1 MALSANTKRAYA
13 LDGDNEFGVA
23 ASATIYEG
31 SAVGSSGG
39 YARALNAGDQFLGFA
54 LGPVADTSGVAGTVS
69 VRVRCRGKVQLAVT
83 SVAVT
88 DIGKP
93 VYASDDG
100 TFVLS
105 AGTAEANSFIGTVH
119 RFISTGVAIVAF
131 DADGGS
137 SITALTDSSTG
148 TADGTVGDVGAAFN
162 QANINNN
169 FAEVTTTLNKIISIL
184 GRK

>member
-1 MALSANTKRAYA
+1 MALSANTRRAYD
-13 LDGDNEFGVA
+13 LGDDNEFGVA

-54 LGPVADTSGVAGTVS
+54 LGPVADTSGVAGTVN
-69 VRVRCRGKVQLAVT
+69 VRVRARGKVQLAVT

-100 TFVLS
+100 TFVLT
-105 AGTAEANSFIGTVH
+105 AGSAEANSYIGTVW
-119 RFISTGVAIVAF
+119 RFVSTGVAIVDF
-131 DADGGS
+131 DAGGGS

-148 TADGTVGDVGAAFN
+148 TANTTITDVGAAFN
-162 QANINNN
+162 QATLNNN
-169 FAEVTTTLNKIISIL
+169 FADLAAIINQIVSIL